1 MAALEKQVAIE
12 TGQWSEKQDVELTG
26 QFSAKSITLSK
37 VMTIPELE
45 ELERKMVGAG
55 ISTNAT
61 PPSNGMDTRFE
72 VFG

>member
-45 ELERKMVGAG
+45 ELERTMVGAG